1 MNLSNE
7 FLQDFLNK
15 NGGNYK
21 VITFRENKNS
31 IDIVYYT
38 EGYSHNATLNV
49 SLFDLIV
56 FIYSK
61 Q

>member
-15 NGGNYK
+15 NGGNYR
-21 VITFRENKNS
+21 VISFRENKNS
-31 IDIVYYT
+31 IDIIYYT
-38 EGYSHNATLNV
+38 DGYSHNATLNV
-49 SLFDLIV
+49 SLFELIV

-61 Q
+61 

>member
-21 VITFRENKNS
+21 VITFREIKNS

-49 SLFDLIV
+49 SLFELIV

-61 Q
+61 